1 MSPSLIGAAGVAVLF
16 TLLLLRVPVWI
27 SLVLV
32 GFFGNVL
39 VNGWAAAFA
48 LAGTAPFDVASSYT
62 LSVVPL
68 FILMGEVASESRLSG
83 ELFKAARVILSGFRG
98 GLAVATLV
106 ASALFGAV
114 SGSSLANAATMTRMA
129 LPELRKA
136 GYDDGLATG
145 CIAAGGST
153 DILIPPSIILVI
165 YAAIAELS
173 VPKLLAAGLMPG
185 LVLTLLY
192 IMVALGVVAL
202 RPHYAPG
209 RESFSL
215 RQRFAA
221 LREPWQFVALFV
233 VTIGGIYAGIFSP
246 TEAASIGA
254 FGAILLGV
262 LGRRMSWR
270 DLVRAIEST
279 VIVSGVLFVI
289 VIGANLFSFFIVQT
303 HLPDLLLDGARAFN
317 LSGLQVMILIILGYI
332 VMGCFLEGIGMV
344 LITVPVFQPIIMK
357 YGYDPIWF
365 AIIVVIMVE
374 VGLIHPPV
382 GMNLFVIQAQA
393 PDVRI
398 TAIYRGII
406 PFLVAPLVLIV
417 LLFIF
422 PGSRCGCRRSF
433 TASVAIRK
441 FARVLSLLLSE
452 LPNQSDTSNIVRF

>member
-1 MSPSLIGAAGVAVLF
+1 MNPSLIGAAGVFVLF
-16 TLLLLRVPVWI
+16 MLLLLRVPVWI
-27 SLVLV
+27 ALLFV

-39 VNGWAAAFA
+39 VNGWPAAFA

-68 FILMGEVASESRLSG
+68 FILMGEVASGSRLSG
-83 ELFKAARVILSGFRG
+83 ELFNAARVILSGFRG
-98 GLAVATLV
+98 GLAVAVLV

-114 SGSSLANAATMTRMA
+114 SGSSLANSATMTRMA

-136 GYDDGLATG
+136 GYDDGLSTG

-173 VPKLLAAGLMPG
+173 VPKLLAAGLIPG
-185 LVLTLLY
+185 LVLTVLY
-192 IMVALGVVAL
+192 IGVALAVVTV
-202 RPHYAPG
+202 RPHYAPD
-209 RESFSL
+209 RDSFSL
-215 RQRFAA
+215 RERIAA
-221 LREPWQFVALFV
+221 LREPWQFIALFI

-262 LGRRMSWR
+262 LGRRMSLG
-270 DLVRAIEST
+270 DVVRAVEST
-279 VIVSGVLFVI
+279 VLVSGVLFVI

-303 HLPDLLLDGARAFN
+303 HIPDLLLDGAKAFN
-317 LSGLQVMILIILGYI
+317 LSGLTVMIIIILGYI

-344 LITVPVFQPIIMK
+344 LITVPVFQPIIVK
-357 YGYDPIWF
+357 FGYDPVWF
-365 AIIVVIMVE
+365 AIVVVIMVE

-393 PDVRI
+393 PDVKI
-398 TAIYRGII
+398 TSIYRGII
-406 PFLVAPLVLIV
+406 PFLVAPLILIV
-417 LLFIF
+417 LLFLF
-422 PGSRCGCRRSF
+422 PGL
-433 TASVAIRK
+433 ALWLPK
-441 FARVLSLLLSE
+441 VLYG
-452 LPNQSDTSNIVRF
+452 

>member
-1 MSPSLIGAAGVAVLF
+1 MSASAIGATGVVVLF
-16 TLLLLRVPVWI
+16 VLLILRVPVWI
-27 SLVLV
+27 SLILV
-32 GFFGNVL
+32 GFFGNVIVL
-39 VNGWAAAFA
+39 GWQGAFA
-48 LAGTAPFDVASSYT
+48 LAGTAPFDVASAYT

-83 ELFKAARVILSGFRG
+83 ELFNAARVILSGFRG
-98 GLAVATLV
+98 GLAVATLA

-173 VPKLLAAGLMPG
+173 VPKLLAAGLIPG
-185 LVLTLLY
+185 LVLTGLY
-192 IMVALGVVAL
+192 MAVALVVVYF
-202 RPHYAPG
+202 RPQYAPD
-209 RESFSL
+209 RESYSAWEKFL
-215 RQRFAA
+215 A
-221 LREPWQFVALFV
+221 LREPWQFLALFI

-254 FGAILLGV
+254 FGAILLGIT
-262 LGRRMSWR
+262 GRRMSLR
-270 DLVRAIEST
+270 DLLRAIENS
-279 VIVSGVLFVI
+279 VVVSGVLFVI
-289 VIGANLFSFFIVQT
+289 VMGANLFSFFIVQT
-303 HLPDLLLDGARAFN
+303 HLPELLLSGARAVNF
-317 LSGLQVMILIILGYI
+317 SGLMVMVLIIIGYI

-344 LITVPVFQPIIMK
+344 LITVPVFQPIIVQF
-357 YGYDPIWF
+357 GYDPIWF

-398 TAIYRGII
+398 TSIYRGIV
-406 PFLVAPLVLIV
+406 PFLLAPLLLII
-417 LLFIF
+417 LLFLF
-422 PGSRCGCRRSF
+422 PGL
-433 TASVAIRK
+433 A
-441 FARVLSLLLSE
+441 LW
-452 LPNQSDTSNIVRF
+452 LPKALYG

>member
-1 MSPSLIGAAGVAVLF
+1 
-16 TLLLLRVPVWI
+16 VWI
-27 SLVLV
+27 ALVLV

-39 VNGWAAAFA
+39 VNGWPAAFA

-68 FILMGEVASESRLSG
+68 FILMGEVASGSRLSG
-83 ELFKAARVILSGFRG
+83 ELFNAARIILSGFRG
-98 GLAVATLV
+98 GLAVATLA

-114 SGSSLANAATMTRMA
+114 SGSSLANSATMTRMA

-136 GYDDGLATG
+136 GYDDSLSTG

-173 VPKLLAAGLMPG
+173 VPKLLAAGLFPG
-185 LVLTLLY
+185 IVLTFLY
-192 IMVALGVVAL
+192 IAVAMAVVRV
-202 RPHYAPG
+202 RPDYAP
-209 RESFSL
+209 RE
-215 RQRFAA
+215 QRYPWRERVAA
-221 LREPWQFVALFV
+221 LREPWQFLALFI

-254 FGAILLGV
+254 FGAIIIGLV
-262 LGRRMSWR
+262 GRRLS
-270 DLVRAIEST
+270 LGEVLIAIENT
-279 VIVSGVLFVI
+279 VLVSGLLFVI

-303 HLPDLLLDGARAFN
+303 HLPELLLEGAKAWN
-317 LSGLQVMILIILGYI
+317 LSGLTVMILIILGYI

-422 PGSRCGCRRSF
+422 PGL
-433 TASVAIRK
+433 A
-441 FARVLSLLLSE
+441 LW
-452 LPNQSDTSNIVRF
+452 LPKILYG

>member
-1 MSPSLIGAAGVAVLF
+1 
-16 TLLLLRVPVWI
+16 
-27 SLVLV
+27 
-32 GFFGNVL
+32 
-39 VNGWAAAFA
+39 
-48 LAGTAPFDVASSYT
+48 
-62 LSVVPL
+62 
-68 FILMGEVASESRLSG
+68 
-83 ELFKAARVILSGFRG
+83 
-98 GLAVATLV
+98 VATLV

-173 VPKLLAAGLMPG
+173 VPKLLAAGLLPG

-192 IMVALGVVAL
+192 IMVALGVVAM

-215 RQRFAA
+215 RDRVAA

-279 VIVSGVLFVI
+279 VVVSGVLFVI

-303 HLPDLLLDGARAFN
+303 HLPDLLLDGARTFN
-317 LSGLQVMILIILGYI
+317 LSGLQVMVLIILGYI

-398 TAIYRGII
+398 TSIYRGII
-406 PFLVAPLVLIV
+406 PFLAAPLVLIV
-417 LLFIF
+417 LLFVF
-422 PGSRCGCRRSF
+422 PGL
-433 TASVAIRK
+433 A
-441 FARVLSLLLSE
+441 LW
-452 LPNQSDTSNIVRF
+452 LPKILYG

>member
-209 RESFSL
+209 HESFSL

-422 PGSRCGCRRSF
+422 PGL
-433 TASVAIRK
+433 A
-441 FARVLSLLLSE
+441 LW
-452 LPNQSDTSNIVRF
+452 LPKALYG